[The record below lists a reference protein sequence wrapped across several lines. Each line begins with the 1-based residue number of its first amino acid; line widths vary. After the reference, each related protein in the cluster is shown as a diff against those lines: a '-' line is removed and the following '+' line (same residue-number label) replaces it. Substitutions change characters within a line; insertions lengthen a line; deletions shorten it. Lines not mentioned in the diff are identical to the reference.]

1 MPGEGKT
8 YMSVNYAMVLAL
20 TGKRVCLV
28 GLDLRRPSLQGVFG
42 HKHHKGVSDILSTGN
57 MNLVDEYIMP
67 LEQDKNLFLLPAGT
81 IPPNPAELLMSKK
94 FDALIDKLRSE
105 FDYVIIDNPPINV
118 VSDAAISNRVADI
131 SLYVIRAGHLNR
143 RDLSFVESLYE
154 EKKLKNMAIVIT
166 DIDYER
172 IYYSVGYSGYGK
184 GYGTYGSYGK
194 YYKYGK
200 NYYTKS
206 KSQSQQ

>member
-1 MPGEGKT
+1 
-8 YMSVNYAMVLAL
+8 
-20 TGKRVCLV
+20 
-28 GLDLRRPSLQGVFG
+28 
-42 HKHHKGVSDILSTGN
+42 
-57 MNLVDEYIMP
+57 MP

-81 IPPNPAELLMSKK
+81 IPPNPAELLMSKN
-94 FDALIDKLRSE
+94 FDALVDKLRSE
-105 FDYVIIDNPPINV
+105 FDYVIIDNPPVNV
-118 VSDAAISNRVADI
+118 VSDAAISNRVVDI

-143 RDLSFVESLYE
+143 RDLTFVESLYE

-200 NYYTKS
+200 NYYTKP